1 MLISNLI
8 IGIFFIIL
16 SIIVLVFPNTIAGYN
31 TLTREEKGKIKKKK
45 LARFSF
51 IILFSVGIIII
62 IGGYIFVWLQ
72 VPYLNYILH
81 PILYVLMIIILFSN
95 SKKFN
100 RQD

>member
-8 IGIFFIIL
+8 IGIFFIIFSFL
-16 SIIVLVFPNTIAGYN
+16 VIVFPNTIAGYN
-31 TLTREEKGKIKKKK
+31 TLKKEEKGKIKKKE
-45 LARFSF
+45 LPRFSF

-81 PILYVLMIIILFSN
+81 FILYVLMIIILFSN

>member
-31 TLTREEKGKIKKKK
+31 TLTMEEKGKIKKKE
-45 LARFSF
+45 LARFLFS
-51 IILFSVGIIII
+51 ILFSVGIIII
-62 IGGYIFVWLQ
+62 VGGYIFIWLQ

-95 SKKFN
+95 SKKFK